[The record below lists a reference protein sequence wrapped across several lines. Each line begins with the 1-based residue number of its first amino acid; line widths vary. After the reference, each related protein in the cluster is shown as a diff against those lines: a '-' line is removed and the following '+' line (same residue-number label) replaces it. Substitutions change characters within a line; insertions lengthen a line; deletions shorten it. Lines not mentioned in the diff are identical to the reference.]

1 MHVRKKASLVAALA
15 LVGLVT
21 TFSCQGEEAQ
31 GGSSSG
37 SSGSSGVTIW
47 LGDGVVDGTT
57 SSQAKTG
64 EPTTLA
70 AGERFSEENLRLVDE
85 FVTQQVEQE
94 NLPSAVVGVWAP
106 GEGEYV
112 LAEGEAN
119 LEGGSG
125 RGPGQPFRIASIT
138 KTFTA
143 TAILQLVDEGKLET
157 SDKLS
162 RWYPDFPNAEKITVD
177 DLLRMRS
184 GIPDFTDEEF
194 MKDWY
199 AHPKADITAQDS
211 IERSGK
217 KVGQFKPPGQETV
230 YTNTNYVLL
239 QEIVRKVSG
248 EPLGDRI
255 EEGILQPLGM
265 EDSFYATDDVL
276 PGTLHGYSWDPKG
289 EEFQDKT
296 VLNPAVPG
304 GAGAMVSTLA
314 DLRPYARA
322 LCEGDLLE
330 PGTQENRLKSDAMEG
345 DPAFVRYGQGLV
357 FLGDWCG
364 HNGTIFGFSSEMFYP
379 PQGEAVIVVNVNRLD
394 LDDQSKSTNIFLGVS
409 KILFPEHVD
418 W

>member
-1 MHVRKKASLVAALA
+1 LRVRKRAALVTA
-15 LVGLVT
+15 LAFVGLAAS
-21 TFSCQGEEAQ
+21 FGCQGEGAQ
-31 GGSSSG
+31 GGRT
-37 SSGSSGVTIW
+37 SGSSGVTIQV
-47 LGDGVVDGTT
+47 GSGVVDAALPKST
-57 SSQAKTG
+57 ATG
-64 EPTTLA
+64 EPTTFTA
-70 AGERFSEENLRLVDE
+70 DERFSEENLRKVDE
-85 FVTQQVEQE
+85 FVAQQMEQE
-94 NLPSAVVGVWAP
+94 NLPSVVVGVWVP
-106 GEGEYV
+106 GQGQY
-112 LAEGEAN
+112 LTAQGKAN
-119 LEGGSG
+119 LETGEQ
-125 RGPGQPFRIASIT
+125 RGLGQPFRIASIT

-199 AHPKADITAQDS
+199 ADPTADITAQET
-211 IERSGK
+211 IERSAE
-217 KVGQFKPPGQETV
+217 KVDQFEEPGQKTV

-248 EPLGDRI
+248 EPLGARI
-255 EEGILQPLGM
+255 DEGILGPLGM
-265 EDSFYATDDVL
+265 EGSFYATEDEL
-276 PGTLHGYSWDPKG
+276 PGTLRGYSWDPQAN
-289 EEFQDKT
+289 EFQDKT

-314 DLRPYARA
+314 DLRPYAKA

-330 PGTQENRLKSDAMEG
+330 PQTQKLRLKSDPMEG
-345 DPAFVRYGQGLV
+345 DPPFVRYGQGLV
-357 FLGDWCG
+357 FLGEWCG
-364 HNGTIFGFSSEMFYP
+364 HNGTIFGFSSEMFYLP
-379 PQGEAVIVVNVNRLD
+379 EEEAVIVVDVNRLD

-409 KILFPEHVD
+409 KTLFPEHVD